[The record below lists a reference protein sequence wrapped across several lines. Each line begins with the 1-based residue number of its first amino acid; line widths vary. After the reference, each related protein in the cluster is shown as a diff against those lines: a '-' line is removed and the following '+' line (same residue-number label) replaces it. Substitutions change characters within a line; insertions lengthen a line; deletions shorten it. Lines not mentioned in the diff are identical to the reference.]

1 MTDELLDRMRALDP
15 ARDTDLTPPDELL
28 AALLADFPK
37 PRRRRR
43 FLLALP
49 AGALAAAAAAVIVF
63 TGGSTPDL
71 AAQAYAQTS
80 QAGDILYVRARVVSQ
95 FGSDRLEM
103 TRENW
108 LYRDR
113 ARRHDDVGARGWSD
127 MELRPDGSVRFR
139 NRDGQDVVT
148 TDADGPDAQS
158 WHQQLQQNFVA
169 DFRRNYQKGTL
180 DPAGTAEFAGRRA
193 QRYVVDTSGIAPAVP
208 RLKIREGTWTD
219 HREFFVDADD
229 GTPLGSIQESTTSI
243 PGRPA
248 MSSRVVETVEA
259 IEHLDPTPENLAK
272 LSR

>member
-28 AALLADFPK
+28 SALLADFPE

-43 FLLALP
+43 FMLALP
-49 AGALAAAAAAVIVF
+49 AGALAAAAAAVIAF

-80 QAGDILYVRARVVSQ
+80 QARDILYVRARVVSQ

-113 ARRHDDVGARGWSD
+113 ARRHDDVGAKGWSD
-127 MELRPDGSVRFR
+127 MVLRPDGSVRFR
-139 NRDGQDVVT
+139 NRDGQDVVS

-169 DFRRNYQKGTL
+169 EFRRNYQKGTL

-193 QRYVVDTSGIAPAVP
+193 QVYVVDTSGVAPAVP
-208 RLKIREGTWTD
+208 RFKIREGTWTD
-219 HREFFVDADD
+219 HREFFIDADD
-229 GTPLGSIQESTTSI
+229 GTPLGSIQESTTKT
-243 PGRPA
+243 PGQPA
-248 MSSRVVETVEA
+248 MTSRVVETVEA
-259 IEHLDPTPENLAK
+259 IEHLEPTPENLAK